1 MRVQELNEMVRIFDL
16 KGSTFKRETMRGN
29 FSKSETLKDI
39 DFLKMKVHVNL
50 PEENLKEI
58 NQIIELDVKFLREN
72 QLMDYSILLGIELA
86 NKTLK
91 GAKGNRRLC
100 LSKCG
105 KYIYHICIID
115 YLQTFNLAKRGEIFL
130 KTVFENAKANTLS
143 AIDPDRYASRFID
156 FMKSKVF
163 NP

>member
-1 MRVQELNEMVRIFDL
+1 MVRIFDL

-72 QLMDYSILLGIELA
+72 QLMDYSILLGI
-86 NKTLK
+86 
-91 GAKGNRRLC
+91 
-100 LSKCG
+100 
-105 KYIYHICIID
+105 
-115 YLQTFNLAKRGEIFL
+115 
-130 KTVFENAKANTLS
+130 
-143 AIDPDRYASRFID
+143 
-156 FMKSKVF
+156 
-163 NP
+163 